1 MKVEMVWGS
10 DLLDIQNNIND
21 LLNMRQFENV
31 IDIKYSA
38 GRYHHYAMIIYK

>member
-10 DLLDIQNNIND
+10 DLLDIEEKIN
-21 LLNMRQFENV
+21 LSLSMRQFKDI

-38 GRYHHYAMIIYK
+38 GTHHHYAMIIYK

>member
-10 DLLDIQNNIND
+10 DLNHLQDK
-21 LLNMRQFENV
+21 LNMLLSMSAYQNV

-38 GRYHHYAMIIYK
+38 GNHHHYAMIIYK